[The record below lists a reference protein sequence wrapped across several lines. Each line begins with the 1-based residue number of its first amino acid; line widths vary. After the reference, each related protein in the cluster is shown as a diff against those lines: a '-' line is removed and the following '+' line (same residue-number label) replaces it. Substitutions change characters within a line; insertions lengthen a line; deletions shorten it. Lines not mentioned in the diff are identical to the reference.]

1 MRILRRDVV
10 ILEVLDSW
18 ELGIVGVDG
27 VVVLLAVVSALVG
40 ESALSVILL
49 IWAQTWVEI
58 LPFSK

>member
-27 VVVLLAVVSALVG
+27 VVVLLAVVSTLVG
-40 ESALSVILL
+40 ESALSVIVL

>member
-40 ESALSVILL
+40 ESALSVIVL

>member
-10 ILEVLDSW
+10 ILEVLDPW

-40 ESALSVILL
+40 ESALSVIVL